1 MQKLDHSYDI
11 IVSAIKV
18 EDASAFYAIL
28 QENHA
33 HLLSYFP
40 ITLAAV
46 TSIETAEKFISHKIQ
61 KANSQ
66 QGYYF
71 IMFCKNSIVGVLS
84 VKHINWQ
91 QSQAEI
97 AYFVA
102 KKYEGRGIGSAGINW
117 LVQFCFDEL
126 RLKMVFAKIDA
137 GNIGSKKA
145 IERNAF
151 LFEKLLLNDY
161 NNRDGELT
169 DSLCYAKFST

>member
-1 MQKLDHSYDI
+1 MQKLDQSDDI

-18 EDASAFYAIL
+18 EYASAFYAVL
-28 QENHA
+28 QENQE

-46 TSIETAEKFISHKIQ
+46 TSIETAEEFISHKIQ
-61 KANSQ
+61 KATSQ
-66 QGYYF
+66 QAYYF

-84 VKHINWQ
+84 VKHISWQ
-91 QSQAEI
+91 QSKAEI

-102 KKYEGRGIGSAGINW
+102 KKYEGRGICSAGINW
-117 LVQFCFDEL
+117 LVKFCFTEL
-126 RLKMVFAKIDA
+126 KLKKVFAKINP

-145 IERNAF
+145 IERNDF

-161 NNRDGELT
+161 YNSDGELT